1 MRCPCSEE
9 AQASHMER
17 LGEREIHG
25 LPPSV
30 PANPV
35 LVIGLEEE
43 AILNTPDLADVIW
56 RRIKKCSSHPEM
68 RLQTCGLSFAV

>member
-1 MRCPCSEE
+1 MRSPCSEE

-17 LGEREIHG
+17 LDEERDTWAA
-25 LPPSV
+25 PSV
-30 PANPV
+30 PATPV
-35 LVIGLEEE
+35 LGIALEEE